1 VISNSKRDS
10 EELFRAKCRIDSR
23 LRTTFERFRLETD
36 LATAA
41 TLSSS
46 KGITVEVTSFSQDW
60 LVRNFMSTLAN
71 TEITEPAELAKT
83 VGAKA
88 QATLELYKNPLFSS

>member
-1 VISNSKRDS
+1 MVAQNRSDEI
-10 EELFRAKCRIDSR
+10 FRAKCRIYSR

-36 LATAA
+36 MATSSA
-41 TLSSS
+41 LSLG

-71 TEITEPAELAKT
+71 TEITDPADLAKS

-88 QATLELYKNPLFSS
+88 RATLELYKNDHLSS

>member
-1 VISNSKRDS
+1 M
-10 EELFRAKCRIDSR
+10 
-23 LRTTFERFRLETD
+23 
-36 LATAA
+36 AA
-41 TLSSS
+41 SSGLSSG

-71 TEITEPAELAKT
+71 TEITEPAELAKS

-88 QATLELYKNPLFSS
+88 RATLELYKNGHFSS

>member
-1 VISNSKRDS
+1 M
-10 EELFRAKCRIDSR
+10 
-23 LRTTFERFRLETD
+23 
-36 LATAA
+36 ATPPG
-41 TLSSS
+41 SIPG

-71 TEITEPAELAKT
+71 TEITDPADLAKS

-88 QATLELYKNPLFSS
+88 RSTLELYKNGHFSS